1 MPENNRIIQYSH
13 SNISN
18 WRQYLTSFGIEVVS
32 EFSLTKVTDD
42 ILMIC
47 NCSNSKSS
55 IDDDLTPA
63 QLYQGVTVRRF
74 CKMCSKYRITY
85 AILSDMHGILYFDE
99 KVKKYDMTPTN
110 VNRPKLAAKIS
121 EQLKIRNYTIIVYYC
136 PAPSR
141 AFTYLDFLVRI
152 PDIKII
158 YTTKITCRKFH
169 LQSIL

>member
-1 MPENNRIIQYSH
+1 MPENNRIIQYSQ
-13 SNISN
+13 SNVSN

-42 ILMIC
+42 ILMVC
-47 NCSNSKSS
+47 NCSNSKSN
-55 IDDDLTPA
+55 IDDATPT
-63 QLYQGVTVRRF
+63 QLYQGVDVRRF
-74 CKMCSKYRITY
+74 CEMCSKYRITY

-99 KVKKYDMTPTN
+99 KVKKYDIAPTN
-110 VNRPKLAAKIS
+110 VNRPELAITILKK
-121 EQLKIRNYTIIVYYC
+121 LKIRNYTIIVYYC
-136 PAPSR
+136 PTPSR

-158 YTTKITCRKFH
+158 YTTKITGREFH